1 MRVVVLFLG
10 LNEQEEK
17 GSGMCNELKA
27 SQFSSLLL
35 CLART
40 RFSSNSS
47 TGLQNVL
54 VISKIVPSATVFTEL
69 LGRILDLD
77 ADDWG
82 PTDNQMVIT
91 VFQYAA
97 YFLTQGR
104 LVVVKRIT

>member
-1 MRVVVLFLG
+1 M
-10 LNEQEEK
+10 
-17 GSGMCNELKA
+17 
-27 SQFSSLLL
+27 

-104 LVVVKRIT
+104 LVVVKRIMFQRVIKLSAHAHCDRYGYNLKRILACF

>member
-1 MRVVVLFLG
+1 
-10 LNEQEEK
+10 
-17 GSGMCNELKA
+17 
-27 SQFSSLLL
+27 
-35 CLART
+35 
-40 RFSSNSS
+40 
-47 TGLQNVL
+47 LQNVL
-54 VISKIVPSATVFTEL
+54 TIVPSATVFTEL

-104 LVVVKRIT
+104 LVAVKRIM

>member
-1 MRVVVLFLG
+1 M
-10 LNEQEEK
+10 
-17 GSGMCNELKA
+17 
-27 SQFSSLLL
+27 
-35 CLART
+35 
-40 RFSSNSS
+40 
-47 TGLQNVL
+47 
-54 VISKIVPSATVFTEL
+54 FTEL

-104 LVVVKRIT
+104 LVAVKWIMWVINLSARAHCDRYGYNLKYKF